1 MPRPRQPLI
10 SRTGA
15 VAAAIEIIDTEGL
28 DALSLPRLARH
39 LDVRAPSLY
48 HHFDDKSEILGAV
61 VAAIVADTVVPRK
74 PPPERWVDWFVQLS
88 LNLRRVVLRHRNAA
102 PLLLQYPPRDL
113 LADLYE
119 DAARFLEASGVPA
132 EVHVQILDSMDTLV
146 LGAVIS
152 EAARTPAARRA
163 IFPNVDAER
172 QPTLARALERNE
184 FTANQLFEEMI
195 RSFLHGVLLLAG
207 QRTASADT
215 ASADAAEA
223 VAPS

>member
-1 MPRPRQPLI
+1 MSRPRQPLI
-10 SRTGA
+10 SRAGA

-28 DALSLPRLARH
+28 NALSLPRLARH
-39 LDVRAPSLY
+39 LNVRAPSLY

-61 VAAIVADTVVPRK
+61 ATTIVAEAVVPRK
-74 PPPERWVDWFVQLS
+74 PPPERWIDWFVQLS
-88 LNLRRVVLRHRNAA
+88 VNLRRAVLRHRNAA
-102 PLLLQYPPRDL
+102 SLLLQFPPRDML
-113 LADLYE
+113 TDLYE

-172 QPTLARALERNE
+172 QPTLARALATNE
-184 FTANQLFEEMI
+184 FTANRLFEEMI
-195 RSFLHGVLLLAG
+195 RSFLHGVVALAEER
-207 QRTASADT
+207 RTAAT
-215 ASADAAEA
+215 
-223 VAPS
+223 